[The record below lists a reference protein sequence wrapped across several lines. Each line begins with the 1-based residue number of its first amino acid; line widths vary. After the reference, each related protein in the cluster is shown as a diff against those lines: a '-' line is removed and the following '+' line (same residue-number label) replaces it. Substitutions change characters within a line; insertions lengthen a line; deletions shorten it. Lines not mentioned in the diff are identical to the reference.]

1 MITSRKSGNTLA
13 LPDPGDF
20 QLAFNLANSVFASLS
35 NHVQGGATIAAAA
48 GAPITPITSPLI
60 TRKASGV
67 FLVLAMLTVS
77 INGGSL
83 ADADVVTYN
92 LTRVTPGAV
101 ALTPIW
107 RTAASTSTGGGAGQ
121 TVVAN
126 LIGGFIDPSGV
137 AQGATAS
144 YGLTITNM
152 NAHTAGIV
160 ATTDGNIFVL
170 ELPG

>member
-1 MITSRKSGNTLA
+1 MINLRKSA
-13 LPDPGDF
+13 QIAPVPDEGF
-20 QLAFNLANSVFASLS
+20 VQMAFNLAQASFGALS
-35 NHVQGGATIAAAA
+35 NHVQGGATVAAAA

-60 TRKASGV
+60 TRKSGGI
-67 FLVLAMLTVS
+67 FLACAMLTLS
-77 INGGSL
+77 INGGTL

-101 ALTPIW
+101 ALTPVW

-121 TVVAN
+121 TVVAYCM
-126 LIGGFIDPSGV
+126 GAFIDNPAV
-137 AQGATAS
+137 AVGATAS
-144 YGLTITNM
+144 YGLTVTNM

-160 ATTDGNIFVL
+160 AVTDGSIFVL

>member
-1 MITSRKSGNTLA
+1 MITIPKSGRNLP
-13 LPDPGDF
+13 LPDLGDMA
-20 QLAFNLANSVFASLS
+20 LAFGVAQSVFAALS
-35 NHVQGGATIAAAA
+35 NHVQGGATVSAAAVV
-48 GAPITPITSPLI
+48 PFTPITSPLI

-67 FLVLAMLTVS
+67 FVVLAMVTIS

-83 ADADVVTYN
+83 ADADVVTFN

-101 ALTPIW
+101 ALTPVW

-121 TVVAN
+121 TVVADC
-126 LIGGFIDPSGV
+126 IGGFIDTSGV

-144 YGLTITNM
+144 YGLTVTNL
-152 NAHTAGIV
+152 NAHTAGVV
-160 ATTDGNIFVL
+160 AVTDGNIFVI